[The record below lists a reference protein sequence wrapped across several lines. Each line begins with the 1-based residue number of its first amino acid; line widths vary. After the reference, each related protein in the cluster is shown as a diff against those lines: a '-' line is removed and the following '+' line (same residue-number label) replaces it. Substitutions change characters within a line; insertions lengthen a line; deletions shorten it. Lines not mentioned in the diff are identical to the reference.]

1 MIWEAK
7 AAEGQKPKT
16 SKDKKPLLEVL
27 NLPPIHSAQSNS
39 KNHHGR

>member
-16 SKDKKPLLEVL
+16 SKDKKPLLDVL
-27 NLPPIHSAQSNS
+27 NLPPIGNVQSNS
-39 KNHHGR
+39 KNHLGR